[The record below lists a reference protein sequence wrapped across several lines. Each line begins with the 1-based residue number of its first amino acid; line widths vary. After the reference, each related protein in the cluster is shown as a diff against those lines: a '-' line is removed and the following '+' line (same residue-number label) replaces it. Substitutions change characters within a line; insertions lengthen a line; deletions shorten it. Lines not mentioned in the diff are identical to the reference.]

1 MKSKLYSYLLVTVQ
15 FACILVLVMR
25 TDTIWAQPF
34 PLLIFLVGASV
45 GVYAIKHNQ
54 SDNFNIIPEIKEGAE
69 LITTGAYAYVRH
81 PMYFSVL
88 WMMLGFLIARFD
100 VLALFTYAILILAL
114 FLKASKEE
122 KLWIEKSEEYQAYK
136 AKTKSI
142 IPFIL

>member
-34 PLLIFLVGASV
+34 PLLVFLVGASV
-45 GVYAIKHNQ
+45 GVYAIRHNQ
-54 SDNFNIIPEIKEGAE
+54 SDNFNIIPEIKDNAE

-88 WMMLGFLIARFD
+88 LMMLGFLIAHLDF
-100 VLALFTYAILILAL
+100 LALLAYAILIFAL

-122 KLWIEKSEEYQAYK
+122 KLWIEKSEKYPAYK

-142 IPFIL
+142 FPFIL